1 MNLIARPS
9 PSPHSLQVPCG
20 VPVSPLFRRFQLFL
34 AFVVP
39 GGGKRVVGVVQGV
52 GCGLVGHVEVDWG
65 SACRVGY
72 LINKVGSKRWFIF
85 GRYKP
90 PFLSRSSSLG
100 WWLVR
105 RIEVDWGGMQLNQ
118 ISVVN

>member
-1 MNLIARPS
+1 MNPIARPS

-39 GGGKRVVGVVQGV
+39 GGGKCVVGVVQGV

-65 SACRVGY
+65 RACRVGY

-90 PFLSRSSSLG
+90 SFGPFFKPFIVSG
-100 WWLVR
+100 LVAC
-105 RIEVDWGGMQLNQ
+105 
-118 ISVVN
+118 